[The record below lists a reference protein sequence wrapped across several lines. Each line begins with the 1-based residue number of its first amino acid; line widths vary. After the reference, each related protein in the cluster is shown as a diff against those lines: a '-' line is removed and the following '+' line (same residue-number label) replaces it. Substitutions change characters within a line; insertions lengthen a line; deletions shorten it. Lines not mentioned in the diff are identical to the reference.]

1 MSDQTPRE
9 SKRTP
14 LLHRIRLKV
23 FALLVGMTLAV
34 IGAVSW
40 AALPIWPV
48 IGVAVATVAFVVNS
62 LTSRLNEP
70 VCWTCGEDLSR
81 QAAGEYGLMCPG
93 CGSLNVGFERI
104 DRDQPNPPQPPTVA

>member
-1 MSDQTPRE
+1 MADQTTHE

-23 FALLVGMTLAV
+23 FALLVGITLAV

-62 LTSRLNEP
+62 LTSRLSEP
-70 VCWTCGEDLSR
+70 LCWTCGEDLSR
-81 QAAGEYGLMCPG
+81 QAAGEYGLMCPS
-93 CGSLNVGFERI
+93 CGSLNVGFEQAAA
-104 DRDQPNPPQPPTVA
+104 DPNEPPAGT